1 MSMKEKPN
9 PSPSDFIPVKISS
22 SPLLFRTL
30 SSQRGRP
37 SNSGSAPS
45 LLKRLLITQGPLLM
59 FLFFLAVVLFVFLV
73 ADYVFCVWMLIFQ
86 GVIVSC
92 GRGSRLPRGIFP
104 DETGPGNPPVAHPSC
119 PTLCVCAN
127 PCLILAIPF
136 G

>member
-9 PSPSDFIPVKISS
+9 PSPSDIIPVKISS
-22 SPLLFRTL
+22 SPSCFVLFLPREAD
-30 SSQRGRP
+30 RRIRVRP
-37 SNSGSAPS
+37 IIVETPFDSTRAFVDVFV
-45 LLKRLLITQGPLLM
+45 
-59 FLFFLAVVLFVFLV
+59 FLVVVFFVFLV
-73 ADYVFCVWMLIFQ
+73 ADYVFCVLMLIFQ

-104 DETGPGNPPVAHPSC
+104 DETGPGNPPVARPSC